1 MELGHRFAVC
11 GTAGYGKTFFM
22 KRLFRSHSG
31 TAIFFDTL
39 GVLSDLVPYYRTFK
53 VRPRISAWEYKP
65 IFEHLKTGQKLVL
78 DLSQLV
84 PVERKNFADGL
95 IVQLLYKK
103 WANLALF
110 FDEAHQYVP
119 QKMNIYSY
127 EVLRAVQTA
136 RNNGITPMGF
146 ITQNLADVEASILS
160 NCEAFAIFH
169 TVYPTALK
177 RLEELFQIESER
189 WEELRRIITTLEIGE
204 FVVYKNGNYTVYRR

>member
-1 MELGHRFAVC
+1 V
-11 GTAGYGKTFFM
+11 
-22 KRLFRSHSG
+22 
-31 TAIFFDTL
+31 
-39 GVLSDLVPYYRTFK
+39 RTFK